1 MLYEVLSNIVIF
13 SYEFK
18 KFCVL
23 YIHNVCRTQKIYFV
37 ILICCSEI
45 TFSMRIYLAN
55 SIENYNSNTIYCSLY
70 FPPTK
75 GHLSKYFK
83 DIIYFFSCCLSFI
96 EDRLHENK
104 LLYVLTTCM
113 SENKFCISL

>member
-1 MLYEVLSNIVIF
+1 MLYEVLNNIVIF

-18 KFCVL
+18 NSCVL

-45 TFSMRIYLAN
+45 TFSMRIDLAN
-55 SIENYNSNTIYCSLY
+55 SIENFNSNTIYCSLY
-70 FPPTK
+70 FPPTT

-83 DIIYFFSCCLSFI
+83 YIIYFFSCCLSLFY
-96 EDRLHENK
+96 RRQ
-104 LLYVLTTCM
+104 T
-113 SENKFCISL
+113 S

>member
-1 MLYEVLSNIVIF
+1 MSLIYV
-13 SYEFK
+13 
-18 KFCVL
+18 CVL

-70 FPPTK
+70 FPPTT
-75 GHLSKYFK
+75 GPLSTYFK
-83 DIIYFFSCCLSFI
+83 VIIHFFSCCLSLFY
-96 EDRLHENK
+96 RRQ
-104 LLYVLTTCM
+104 T
-113 SENKFCISL
+113 S

>member
-1 MLYEVLSNIVIF
+1 MSLTYV
-13 SYEFK
+13 
-18 KFCVL
+18 CVL

-70 FPPTK
+70 FPPHHRTFINILQSYYSFLFL
-75 GHLSKYFK
+75 LSV
-83 DIIYFFSCCLSFI
+83 S
-96 EDRLHENK
+96 
-104 LLYVLTTCM
+104 LL
-113 SENKFCISL
+113 